1 MREVHTHRLRF
12 APLADLI
19 YATRNQ
25 RPLSVQY
32 NVEFV
37 VFVELW
43 RFDVPFAPPNL
54 LISLES
60 LGSNPTLSYSCLYRC
75 IVKALH
81 RQGSRVHDF
90 GFSPAILYR
99 QMSGPPE
106 LANVR
111 FWLLPKPRVSVPE
124 L

>member
-32 NVEFV
+32 NVEFN

-60 LGSNPTLSYSCLYRC
+60 LGSNPTLSA
-75 IVKALH
+75 I
-81 RQGSRVHDF
+81 
-90 GFSPAILYR
+90 FS
-99 QMSGPPE
+99 MT
-106 LANVR
+106 
-111 FWLLPKPRVSVPE
+111 
-124 L
+124 

>member
-32 NVEFV
+32 NVEFIV
-37 VFVELW
+37 LVELW

-60 LGSNPTLSYSCLYRC
+60 LGSKPTFSLMR
-75 IVKALH
+75 
-81 RQGSRVHDF
+81 SR
-90 GFSPAILYR
+90 
-99 QMSGPPE
+99 
-106 LANVR
+106 LAGGAGTDHEAENN
-111 FWLLPKPRVSVPE
+111 
-124 L
+124 

>member
-32 NVEFV
+32 NVEFN

-43 RFDVPFAPPNL
+43 RFDVPFAPPNV

-60 LGSNPTLSYSCLYRC
+60 LGSNPTLSAIFFNNLQ
-75 IVKALH
+75 ALQSLRNH
-81 RQGSRVHDF
+81 LLCFHHF
-90 GFSPAILYR
+90 T
-99 QMSGPPE
+99 GPN
-106 LANVR
+106 LVGR
-111 FWLLPKPRVSVPE
+111 
-124 L
+124 

>member
-1 MREVHTHRLRF
+1 MRQVLTHRLRF

-32 NVEFV
+32 NVEFN

-54 LISLES
+54 LILLES
-60 LGSNPTLSYSCLYRC
+60 LGSNPTLSAITFVIWCLQDGDTYTDTKSVGVADEPRSQS
-75 IVKALH
+75 H
-81 RQGSRVHDF
+81 QEDPD
-90 GFSPAILYR
+90 PARNAVL
-99 QMSGPPE
+99 S
-106 LANVR
+106 
-111 FWLLPKPRVSVPE
+111 
-124 L
+124 

>member
-1 MREVHTHRLRF
+1 MRQVLTHRLRF

-32 NVEFV
+32 NVEFN

-54 LISLES
+54 LILLES
-60 LGSNPTLSYSCLYRC
+60 LGSNPTLSAIFSTAYRPTNHNKSLQ
-75 IVKALH
+75 IRTAL
-81 RQGSRVHDF
+81 GMASRTTF
-90 GFSPAILYR
+90 EWACAI
-99 QMSGPPE
+99 S
-106 LANVR
+106 
-111 FWLLPKPRVSVPE
+111 SVTTS
-124 L
+124 